1 MSEALIRKALE
12 VKLTQMPGVLA
23 TSYENADFDPPNN
36 APYQRTALLPAETE
50 NPAQGSTFTRYLGI
64 FQITLMYPTSDGA
77 INADAMAE
85 TIRSW
90 FKRNTSLTNGGVTVT
105 IDKTP
110 YKMTGFVD
118 GDRWAVPIRIPYYA
132 NVP

>member
-1 MSEALIRKALE
+1 MSEAAIRKALE
-12 VKLTQMPGVLA
+12 TRLSIIAGPLA
-23 TSYENADFDPPNN
+23 TAWDNADFDPTPGT
-36 APYQRTALLPAETE
+36 PYQRVALLTAETE
-50 NPAQGSTFTRYLGI
+50 NPAQGSVFTRYLGI
-64 FQITLMYPTSDGA
+64 LQITLMYPTGDGA
-77 INADAMAE
+77 SNADVRAE
-85 TIRSW
+85 LIRAW
-90 FKRNTSLTNGGVTVT
+90 FPRNLSLVNSGVTVT